1 MQSPSKK
8 RCRVTCSRGMREK
21 TALRPLLPF
30 LVDHRPRGIRFPP
43 WTQRAPDHRPSTL
56 LVPRAPPSAMENSRT
71 AKIQSTNARA
81 LGISSLKPS
90 KKTFQKTYT
99 CIYTFIRSRNRISL
113 ASISISNFLEPLTIL
128 SFLPDFRRSDS
139 RIRNAVGFKSEVQ
152 DRCWSDGRSG

>member
-1 MQSPSKK
+1 MFAGNARENRSSTASSFPRRSSTEGDPFSA
-8 RCRVTCSRGMREK
+8 VDPACS
-21 TALRPLLPF
+21 
-30 LVDHRPRGIRFPP
+30 
-43 WTQRAPDHRPSTL
+43 RAPDHRPSTL

-81 LGISSLKPS
+81 LGISSLEPS